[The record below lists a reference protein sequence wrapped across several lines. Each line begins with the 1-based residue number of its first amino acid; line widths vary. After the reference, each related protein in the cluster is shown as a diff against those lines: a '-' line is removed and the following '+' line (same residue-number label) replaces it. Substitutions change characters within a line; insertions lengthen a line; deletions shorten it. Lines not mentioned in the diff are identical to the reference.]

1 MPVEDER
8 VELHEIMSDNHAI
21 RNGPNDLN
29 KDEDIARENKQIRQ
43 ILASSFFLFGLV
55 NNGT

>member
-1 MPVEDER
+1 MPVEDEP

-21 RNGPNDLN
+21 QNSLNDSN
-29 KDEDIARENKQIRQ
+29 KDEDIARENKQIRR

-55 NNGT
+55 NNGK

>member
-8 VELHEIMSDNHAI
+8 VELHEIMSDNNAI

-29 KDEDIARENKQIRQ
+29 KDEDLVRENKQIRR

-55 NNGT
+55 NNDT